1 MDSLDKDTLIAEAA
15 RGRLQREAD
24 YGETARAIAHE
35 TAMMPLRQRQVEQA
49 RLLAEQAEGERRK
62 RQWLDQTFQRVVCPN
77 PAVPVDEM
85 EDFKANYYD
94 MLHWDQQ
101 QELDGRI
108 KQAQSARRRNQQWRN
123 DQERARIEKEA
134 AESRAY
140 EVRAS
145 AHAEACRRLNEQETA
160 KKVEHEEAKR
170 LARRKLLWL
179 Y

>member
-1 MDSLDKDTLIAEAA
+1 
-15 RGRLQREAD
+15 
-24 YGETARAIAHE
+24 
-35 TAMMPLRQRQVEQA
+35 
-49 RLLAEQAEGERRK
+49 
-62 RQWLDQTFQRVVCPN
+62 
-77 PAVPVDEM
+77 M